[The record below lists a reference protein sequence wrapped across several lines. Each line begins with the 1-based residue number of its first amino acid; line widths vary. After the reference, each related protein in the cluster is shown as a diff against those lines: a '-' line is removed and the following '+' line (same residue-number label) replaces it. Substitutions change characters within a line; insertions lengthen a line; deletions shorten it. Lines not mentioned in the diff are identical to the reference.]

1 MNVIYTGP
9 GMRDYEA
16 RRFDFYGCDGSRSSI
31 QHLRA
36 GQVLHWTLSVFLP
49 CMETIHSVL
58 WIQKMS
64 YMGATSYRS
73 LQKVSNMEMG
83 LVYHTVPKMVTITS
97 CTILAGMFSND
108 TLILSLI

>member
-1 MNVIYTGP
+1 MWFILGLGCETMKP
-9 GMRDYEA
+9 DA
-16 RRFDFYGCDGSRSSI
+16 LIFYGCDGLRSLI

-36 GQVLHWTLSVFLP
+36 GQVLHWTLSIFLP
-49 CMETIHSVL
+49 CMETIHLVL

-64 YMGATSYRS
+64 YVGATSYRS
-73 LQKVSNMEMG
+73 LQKASDTQMG
-83 LVYHTVPKMVTITS
+83 LVYHAVPKMVTITS